1 LPSSSVSFCGGAPPH
16 DFAGDSSRNQH
27 PHPMAPIETALRD
40 LNRLD
45 LLAGGDSA
53 IHRLDS
59 RAKVL
64 VTLVF
69 IVAVV
74 SFGRYEVAG
83 LLPFAVFPLAVIAL
97 GGLPPAFVARKLLVV
112 LPFAALV
119 GLFNPLFD
127 REPLLYLG
135 SLPVSGGWVSF
146 VSIIL
151 RAALTVGGAVVLV
164 AVTGFSGVCMAL
176 RRFGVPQAFVV
187 QLLFLYRYIFVL
199 GDEGV
204 RMSRARELRSF
215 GGRGMEP
222 RAYGALVGSLL
233 LRTWDRAER
242 IHLAMLSRG
251 FRGEFHVR
259 RETAFGRRDALFTAG
274 WCLFFLLLRLVNLP
288 HLIGALV
295 TGVFR

>member
-1 LPSSSVSFCGGAPPH
+1 
-16 DFAGDSSRNQH
+16 
-27 PHPMAPIETALRD
+27 MAHIETALRD

-53 IHRLDS
+53 IHRLDP
-59 RAKVL
+59 RAKVF
-64 VTLVF
+64 VTLAY

-74 SFGRYEVAG
+74 SFGRHEVSA
-83 LLPFAVFPLAVIAL
+83 LLPFAVFPLAMVAVSGI
-97 GGLPPAFVARKLLVV
+97 PPAVVLRKLLVV

-127 REPLLYLG
+127 REPLLALG

-146 VSIIL
+146 LSIIL
-151 RAALTVGGAVVLV
+151 RAALTVGAAVVLV
-164 AVTGFSGVCMAL
+164 AVTGFSGVCLAL
-176 RRFGVPQAFVV
+176 QRFGVPQAFVV

-199 GDEGV
+199 GDEGI
-204 RMSRARELRSF
+204 RMTRARELRSF
-215 GGRGMEP
+215 GGRGMGFK
-222 RAYGALVGSLL
+222 AYGALVGSLL

-242 IHLAMLSRG
+242 IHMAMLSRG

-259 RETAFGRRDALFTAG
+259 RESTFGQREVVFTAG
-274 WCLFFLLLRLVNLP
+274 WCLLFLLLRLVNVP
-288 HLIGALV
+288 RLIGLLV